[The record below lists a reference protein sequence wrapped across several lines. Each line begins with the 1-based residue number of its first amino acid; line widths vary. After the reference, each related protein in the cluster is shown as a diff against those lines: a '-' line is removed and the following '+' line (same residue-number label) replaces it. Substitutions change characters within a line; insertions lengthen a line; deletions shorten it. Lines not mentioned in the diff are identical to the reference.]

1 MSKRTSPY
9 ERELDSI
16 LASFTL
22 PKEAAQAAEKE
33 DSEGPSKV
41 PGIGI
46 HAPATGRQKPSL
58 LLHACCGPCSSY
70 VIEYLAHYFA
80 ITIFYYNPN
89 IHPKSEYERRR
100 DELLAFLPRFPEA
113 KGIQVVEGHY
123 DTEDFYRATRVKEEV
138 ALQTEAEKGER
149 CRRCYEFRMRAAC
162 QYASEHQFDWFTTT
176 LSISPFKDA
185 VKINAIGKELEQQAK
200 QALLEATSPNASP
213 EEGSSRSEGP
223 RFLPSD
229 FKKKGGFKRSLE
241 LSAEYG
247 LYRQD
252 YCGCAYSKANK
263 NTPLPSE
270 R

>member
-16 LASFTL
+16 LASL
-22 PKEAAQAAEKE
+22 PEQA
-33 DSEGPSKV
+33 GPADADQQ
-41 PGIGI
+41 PGGMQS
-46 HAPATGRQKPSL
+46 PKKPTL

-70 VIEYLAHYFA
+70 VIEYLAQYFA

-89 IHPKSEYERRR
+89 IHPRAEYERRLE
-100 DELLAFLPRFPEA
+100 ELAGFLPRFPA
-113 KGIQVVEGHY
+113 AGGIQLVEAPY
-123 DTEDFYRATRVKEEV
+123 LPEDFYRATGVREETE
-138 ALQTEAEKGER
+138 LQKEAEKGER
-149 CRRCYEFRMRAAC
+149 CRRCYEFRMRAAW
-162 QYASEHQFDWFTTT
+162 QYAADHAFDWFTTT

-185 VKINAIGKELEQQAK
+185 DKINAIGTALEQGQ
-200 QALLEATSPNASP
+200 
-213 EEGSSRSEGP
+213 SRP

-252 YCGCAYSKANK
+252 YCGCVYSRENK
-263 NTPLPSE
+263 KHPSPLV
-270 R
+270 